1 MSEYPS
7 DEIYECDFNGQ
18 DPVINLVL
26 DDDTQIQCIVVAIF
40 QAEGTEHEYIALLP
54 INEDIDEEE
63 SDVLLY
69 RYSEDENGELNLD
82 NILIDEEYDAAAKA
96 FYDAVSDMMEENEE
110 AE

>member
-1 MSEYPS
+1 M
-7 DEIYECDFNGQ
+7 
-18 DPVINLVL
+18 
-26 DDDTQIQCIVVAIF
+26 
-40 QAEGTEHEYIALLP
+40 
-54 INEDIDEEE
+54 
-63 SDVLLY
+63 LY